1 MKSFIYNFKLAF
13 TLKSLLKVKNWC
25 KSILSFLLV
34 LSISVSLFAQKDAS
48 GRIPVYEVP
57 YEYPTVDGIK
67 EVLNRVR
74 TYYESTSPQLIVDN
88 QTGVEITD
96 FSKFNKN
103 AVPSQGFSS
112 EWSYTHGVVLSAFEY
127 IDDVI
132 GDEVFIENK
141 PK

>member
-1 MKSFIYNFKLAF
+1 MIMKSFIYYFKLAF
-13 TLKSLLKVKNWC
+13 TFKSVFKVRSWW

-34 LSISVSLFAQKDAS
+34 LFFSVSLFAQEETS

-74 TYYESTSPQLIVDN
+74 TYYESTSPQVIIDA
-88 QTGVEITD
+88 QTGEEITD

-103 AVPSQGFSS
+103 AEASPGFSS
-112 EWSYTHGVVLSAFEY
+112 EWSYTHGVVLFSF
-127 IDDVI
+127 
-132 GDEVFIENK
+132 
-141 PK
+141 